1 MTAPTD
7 QPDATTDLV
16 SLLRPVVRESS
27 VSEVAKRLL
36 DHLTEGNLRPGTR
49 LPAERQLAEA
59 LGVARSSVRG
69 ALSALDVLG
78 IIEIKPGSGSYVRA
92 NTSEF
97 LPRAINWGLMLGQ
110 RRTQDLVEVR
120 AFMERM
126 SARLAAERAD
136 EADVTRLSGHL
147 ERMREA
153 GGDVTAF
160 IEADIA
166 FHLETANIARN
177 TVLND
182 ILHSIRALLQVWME
196 RAGDIEGTIA
206 GTLHEHGTILEAIRQ
221 RDPEAA
227 DRAMTEHM
235 RLASVRLQ
243 SSLDTEPTG
252 TESGAEIGAEAGAK
266 AGAEERPGAGAPA
279 AT

>member
-1 MTAPTD
+1 MSGATVLPA
-7 QPDATTDLV
+7 QPDAATSDVLGDVSTQPEEPDSTQSEVPDLT

-36 DHLTEGNLRPGTR
+36 DHLSEGNLKPGTR
-49 LPAERQLAEA
+49 LPAERQLADA

-78 IIEIKPGSGSYVRA
+78 IIEIRPGSGSYVREG
-92 NTSEF
+92 TSEF

-120 AFMERM
+120 TFMEGM
-126 SARLAAERAD
+126 SARLAADRASAEDVERLA
-136 EADVTRLSGHL
+136 GHL

-153 GGDVTAF
+153 GTDVKAF
-160 IEADIA
+160 IDADIA

-177 TVLND
+177 TVLSD

-196 RAGDIEGTIA
+196 RAGDIEGTVS
-206 GTLHEHGTILEAIRQ
+206 GTLHEHGAVLDAIRAG
-221 RDPEAA
+221 DPEAA
-227 DRAMTEHM
+227 DAAMAEHM
-235 RLASVRLQ
+235 RLASERLNL
-243 SSLDTEPTG
+243 SLRED
-252 TESGAEIGAEAGAK
+252 
-266 AGAEERPGAGAPA
+266 RPN
-279 AT
+279 

>member
-1 MTAPTD
+1 MTSQPAQSAQPTD
-7 QPDATTDLV
+7 LAQ
-16 SLLRPVVRESS
+16 LLRPVVRESS

-36 DHLTEGNLRPGTR
+36 DHLSAGNIRPGTR

-78 IIEIKPGSGSYVRA
+78 IIEIRPGSGSYVREG
-92 NTSEF
+92 TSEF

-120 AFMERM
+120 TYMESV
-126 SARLAAERAD
+126 SARLAAERAGD
-136 EADVTRLSGHL
+136 EDVARLEEHLGH
-147 ERMREA
+147 MRDA
-153 GGDVTAF
+153 GHDVKAF

-166 FHLETANIARN
+166 FHLETARIARN
-177 TVLND
+177 SVLSD

-196 RAGDIEGTIA
+196 RAGDIEGTA
-206 GTLHEHGTILEAIRQ
+206 SGTLCEHGAVLDAIRA

-227 DRAMTEHM
+227 DRAMAEHM
-235 RLASVRLQ
+235 RMANERLRASL
-243 SSLDTEPTG
+243 EA
-252 TESGAEIGAEAGAK
+252 ESEAGTGP
-266 AGAEERPGAGAPA
+266 AGR
-279 AT
+279 

>member
-1 MTAPTD
+1 MTVTS
-7 QPDATTDLV
+7 QPDQHSSAGAPDLAQ
-16 SLLRPVVRESS
+16 LLRPVVRESS

-36 DHLTEGNLRPGTR
+36 DHLSAGDIRPGTR

-78 IIEIKPGSGSYVRA
+78 IIEIRPGSGSYVREG
-92 NTSEF
+92 TSEF

-120 AFMERM
+120 TYMEGV
-126 SARLAAERAD
+126 SARLAAERATD
-136 EADVTRLSGHL
+136 ADVARLEEHL
-147 ERMREA
+147 QHMRDA

-160 IEADIA
+160 IDADIA
-166 FHLETANIARN
+166 FHLETARIARN
-177 TVLND
+177 TVLSD

-196 RAGDIEGTIA
+196 RVSDIEGTVS
-206 GTLHEHGTILEAIRQ
+206 GTLCEHDAVLQAVRA

-227 DRAMTEHM
+227 DRAMAEHM
-235 RLASVRLQ
+235 RMASARLRASV
-243 SSLDTEPTG
+243 DGTG
-252 TESGAEIGAEAGAK
+252 DGEG
-266 AGAEERPGAGAPA
+266 
-279 AT
+279 

>member
-1 MTAPTD
+1 MTAQTD
-7 QPDATTDLV
+7 QPDFV

-36 DHLTEGNLRPGTR
+36 DHLSEGNLRPGTR

-92 NTSEF
+92 GTSEF

-120 AFMERM
+120 TFMERM
-126 SARLAAERAD
+126 SARLAAERAED
-136 EADVTRLSGHL
+136 DDIARLGGHL

-153 GGDVTAF
+153 AGDVTAF

-166 FHLETANIARN
+166 FHLETANAAGN

-196 RAGDIEGTIA
+196 RAGDVEGTVS
-206 GTLHEHGTILEAIRQ
+206 GTLHEHGTILEAIRN

-227 DRAMTEHM
+227 DRAMAEHM
-235 RLASVRLQ
+235 RLASERLQ
-243 SSLDTEPTG
+243 SSLGADQEP
-252 TESGAEIGAEAGAK
+252 AE
-266 AGAEERPGAGAPA
+266 PGRVG
-279 AT
+279 

>member
-1 MTAPTD
+1 MSTQPEAPDFT
-7 QPDATTDLV
+7 

-36 DHLTEGNLRPGTR
+36 DHLSEGNLKPGTR
-49 LPAERQLAEA
+49 LPAERQLADA

-78 IIEIKPGSGSYVRA
+78 IIEIRPGSGSYVREG
-92 NTSEF
+92 TSEF

-120 AFMERM
+120 TFMEGM
-126 SARLAAERAD
+126 SARLAADRAGAEDIERL
-136 EADVTRLSGHL
+136 EQHL

-153 GGDVTAF
+153 GTDVKAF

-177 TVLND
+177 TVLSD

-196 RAGDIEGTIA
+196 RAGNIEGTVS
-206 GTLHEHGTILEAIRQ
+206 GTLCEHRAVLDAIRAG
-221 RDPEAA
+221 DPEAA
-227 DRAMTEHM
+227 DAAMAEHM
-235 RLASVRLQ
+235 RLASDRLRL
-243 SSLDTEPTG
+243 SLRGDDERD
-252 TESGAEIGAEAGAK
+252 AAAFEA
-266 AGAEERPGAGAPA
+266 
-279 AT
+279 

>member
-7 QPDATTDLV
+7 QPDFV

-92 NTSEF
+92 STSEF

-136 EADVTRLSGHL
+136 ETDVARLGGHL

-153 GGDVTAF
+153 GGDVAAF

-177 TVLND
+177 TVLDD

-196 RAGDIEGTIA
+196 RAGDVEGTIS

-221 RDPEAA
+221 HDPEAA

-235 RLASVRLQ
+235 RLASERLQ
-243 SSLDTEPTG
+243 SSLG
-252 TESGAEIGAEAGAK
+252 TEQADDDAH
-266 AGAEERPGAGAPA
+266 RDGAGPA
-279 AT
+279 DATPAERRGVPAESR

>member
-1 MTAPTD
+1 MTDERATVLPP
-7 QPDATTDLV
+7 QPDTATSDVLGDVSTQPEEPDSTQSEVPDLT

-36 DHLTEGNLRPGTR
+36 DHLSEGNLKPGTR
-49 LPAERQLAEA
+49 LPAERQLADA

-78 IIEIKPGSGSYVRA
+78 IIEIRPGSGSYVREG
-92 NTSEF
+92 TSEF

-120 AFMERM
+120 TFMEGM
-126 SARLAAERAD
+126 SARLAADRASAEDIERLA
-136 EADVTRLSGHL
+136 GHL

-153 GGDVTAF
+153 GTDVKAF
-160 IEADIA
+160 IDADIA

-177 TVLND
+177 TVLSD

-196 RAGDIEGTIA
+196 RAGDIEGTVS
-206 GTLHEHGTILEAIRQ
+206 GTLHEHGAVLDAIRAG
-221 RDPEAA
+221 DPEAA
-227 DRAMTEHM
+227 DVAMAEHM
-235 RLASVRLQ
+235 RLASERLNL
-243 SSLDTEPTG
+243 SLRED
-252 TESGAEIGAEAGAK
+252 
-266 AGAEERPGAGAPA
+266 RPN
-279 AT
+279 